1 MIIEINAISAT
12 EARELG
18 KTYRFYQSKA
28 NEQLAIVAAKVIEA
42 IITPS
47 IKQDAKTSNFSYFE
61 AHKTRTCYNNLQELL
76 NIIDGNDYHFNY
88 GFYCDYKDNESE
100 ETYHYTFA
108 PSDIFN
114 KMKEMLNKLGYTTK
128 ITYEYCSS
136 YYKDFAFTIT
146 W

>member
-28 NEQLAIVAAKVIEA
+28 NEQLAIAAAKVIEA

-61 AHKTRTCYNNLQELL
+61 AHKTRTCYNNLQEFL
-76 NIIDGNDYHFNY
+76 NIVDGANYHFNY
-88 GFYCDYKDNESE
+88 GFYCDYKDDESKE
-100 ETYHYTFA
+100 EKYSQAQEYSNLAIVHAINACNMAGIKWEIGTKTFKR
-108 PSDIFN
+108 S
-114 KMKEMLNKLGYTTK
+114 
-128 ITYEYCSS
+128 
-136 YYKDFAFTIT
+136 
-146 W
+146 